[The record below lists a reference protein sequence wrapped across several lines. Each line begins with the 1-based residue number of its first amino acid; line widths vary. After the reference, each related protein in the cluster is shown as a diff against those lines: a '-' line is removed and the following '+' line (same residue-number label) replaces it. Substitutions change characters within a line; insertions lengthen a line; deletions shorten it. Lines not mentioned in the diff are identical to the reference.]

1 MEREKEVIQKYLK
14 EKLNVGASRKG
25 KNCPD
30 NQALINYLQNN
41 LNQEKRKSLE
51 NHIAGCSFCLSQIS
65 IAAEALKKHKQNNF
79 DSLPDNIINKTK
91 ANLNSIK
98 TKNKKNKSQKK
109 AVKRRLFL
117 AATIIFFGL
126 SFIIPKYF
134 LQFLIGALI
143 LGIRWSFESESGKNL
158 VMVLD
163 SWRRRSHHKDDKI
176 SNRFKDQL
184 KK

>member
-14 EKLNVGASRKG
+14 EKLNANSMTKSQ
-25 KNCPD
+25 NCPD
-30 NQALINYLQNN
+30 NQDLIDYLQNN

-51 NHIAGCSFCLSQIS
+51 NHIANCSFCLSQIS
-65 IAAEALKKHKQNNF
+65 IAAEALGKHKQNDF
-79 DSLPDNIINKTK
+79 DSLPENIINRTKT
-91 ANLNSIK
+91 NLNSIK
-98 TKNKKNKSQKK
+98 TKNKKNESQKK
-109 AVKRRLFL
+109 VIKRRLFL

-158 VMVLD
+158 VMILD
-163 SWRRRSHHKDDKI
+163 SWRKHSHNKDDEI
-176 SNRFKDQL
+176 SNRLKDQL

>member
-14 EKLNVGASRKG
+14 EKLNAGSAKKG

-30 NQALINYLQNN
+30 NQDLIDYLQNN
-41 LNQEKRKSLE
+41 LDEEKRKSLE
-51 NHIAGCSFCLSQIS
+51 SHIADCSFCLGQIS
-65 IAAEALKKHKQNNF
+65 IAAEALQKHNQHNF
-79 DSLPDNIINKTK
+79 DPLPENIINKTK

-98 TKNKKNKSQKK
+98 TKPKKNESQKK
-109 AVKRRLFL
+109 AIKRRLFL

-134 LQFLIGALI
+134 LQFLIAALI
-143 LGIRWSFESESGKNL
+143 LGIRWSFESESGKTL

-163 SWRRRSHHKDDKI
+163 SWRKHSRDKDDKI

>member
-14 EKLNVGASRKG
+14 EKLNVGTAKKS
-25 KNCPD
+25 KNCPK
-30 NQALINYLQNN
+30 NQDLIAYLQNN
-41 LNQEKRKSLE
+41 LGQEKRKSLE
-51 NHIAGCSFCLSQIS
+51 NHIAHCSFCLSQIS
-65 IAAEALKKHKQNNF
+65 IAAEAFQKHKQNDF
-79 DSLPDNIINKTK
+79 DSLPENILNKIKT
-91 ANLNSIK
+91 NLNSIK
-98 TKNKKNKSQKK
+98 TKNKKNETQKK
-109 AVKRRLFL
+109 VIKRRLFL

-143 LGIRWSFESESGKNL
+143 LGIRWSFESESGKTL

-163 SWRRRSHHKDDKI
+163 SWRKHSHDKDDKI
-176 SNRFKDQL
+176 SNNLKDQL

>member
-14 EKLNVGASRKG
+14 EKLNATSTVKSQ
-25 KNCPD
+25 NCPD
-30 NQALINYLQNN
+30 NQDLIDYLQNN

-65 IAAEALKKHKQNNF
+65 IAAEALEKHKQNDF
-79 DSLPDNIINKTK
+79 DSLPENILNKTK

-98 TKNKKNKSQKK
+98 IKNKKNESQKK
-109 AVKRRLFL
+109 VIKRRLFL

-143 LGIRWSFESESGKNL
+143 LGIRWSFESKSGKNL
-158 VMVLD
+158 VMILD
-163 SWRRRSHHKDDKI
+163 SWRKHSHNKDDEI
-176 SNRFKDQL
+176 SNRLKDQL

>member
-14 EKLNVGASRKG
+14 EKLNVTAAKKG
-25 KNCPD
+25 KNCPG
-30 NQALINYLQNN
+30 NQDLIDYLQNN
-41 LNQEKRKSLE
+41 LNLDKRKSLE
-51 NHIAGCSFCLSQIS
+51 NHIAHCSFCLSQIS
-65 IAAEALKKHKQNNF
+65 IAAEALQKQKQNDF
-79 DSLPDNIINKTK
+79 DPVPEDIIKKTK

-98 TKNKKNKSQKK
+98 IKNKKNESQKK
-109 AVKRRLFL
+109 IIKRRFFL

-143 LGIRWSFESESGKNL
+143 LGIRWSFESESGKTL

-163 SWRRRSHHKDDKI
+163 SWRKHSHDKDDKI
-176 SNRFKDQL
+176 SDRFKDQL